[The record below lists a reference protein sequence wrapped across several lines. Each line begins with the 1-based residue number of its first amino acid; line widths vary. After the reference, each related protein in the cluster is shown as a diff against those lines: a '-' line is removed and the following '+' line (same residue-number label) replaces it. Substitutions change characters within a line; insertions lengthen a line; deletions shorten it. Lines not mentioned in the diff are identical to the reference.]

1 MPRVGSS
8 AGQFESRVLLGLSV
22 DLKCTPAQSLALIW
36 RQRAHRI
43 QRPSGRSSSAL
54 GAEAVAVCSRDV
66 SLLVWRFRAASLS
79 GVWACVVPHHNALCV
94 RCFGG
99 CVFQNGCVCQVVGG
113 ALPKRRTLCT
123 RCARSSY
130 ERACSHG
137 SRLEWKP
144 GRESFHSRQVR
155 SLEPPVPQVSKRQFD
170 STANEIRIAF

>member
-1 MPRVGSS
+1 MCHVSVRVSS
-8 AGQFESRVLLGLSV
+8 SLSLSV

-94 RCFGG
+94 RCFRMVAFVRWWAELCRSEGL
-99 CVFQNGCVCQVVGG
+99 F
-113 ALPKRRTLCT
+113 ALDAPEVAMRELAATASDWSGSPDERAFTAG
-123 RCARSSY
+123 RSGRSS
-130 ERACSHG
+130 
-137 SRLEWKP
+137 
-144 GRESFHSRQVR
+144 
-155 SLEPPVPQVSKRQFD
+155 PPVPQVSKRQFD
-170 STANEIRIAF
+170 STANEIRITF